1 MLLVKYFFYQK
12 FLENYCFLNNINRAN
27 VRQDRC
33 SQTMVR
39 GPLVARFLWKNWIF
53 ISFLSYFF
61 LSAWA
66 NAELPK
72 HLCKPVRFG
81 L

>member
-53 ISFLSYFF
+53 MSFLSYFF
-61 LSAWA
+61 FYQPGPTR
-66 NAELPK
+66 NFRNI
-72 HLCKPVRFG
+72 CVNQ
-81 L
+81 